1 MWEQPLDLSP
11 SDARAV
17 ISFLEW
23 NHLPENRVY
32 AYQFFSDNCSS
43 RVLSVLAQVFGDRL
57 DAGCQ
62 NDEALGQT
70 YREAIRPYIQGDP
83 WLEAGIDFILGPR
96 ADRVM
101 PPCGSSFLPDG
112 LMAQLPLCRLDGKA
126 FAGLR
131 QELVPAQQP
140 WFRAVNTPS
149 LVHPSFWM
157 FVVGV
162 WSLFWSLRRAIQ
174 FKRGE
179 ETPRWERVVGKLVQ
193 PLAAVLGLLLL
204 LMWVATDHRDTWAN
218 GNLVWASPLLFVLWW
233 SRQRM
238 PRFHQWIHRFLV
250 VGIPLFLI
258 MSIFATQFV
267 SLMSACAAWAVWLS
281 LDPWLEWP
289 HVFKQPVLPKSRSTS
304 Q

>member
-1 MWEQPLDLSP
+1 M
-11 SDARAV
+11 RGAV

-43 RVLSVLAQVFGDRL
+43 RILSVLAQVFGDRL

-126 FAGLR
+126 FVGLR

-149 LVHPSFWM
+149 LVHPLFWM
-157 FVVGV
+157 LVLGV

-179 ETPRWERVVGKLVQ
+179 ETPRWERVSGKLVL
-193 PLAAVLGLLLL
+193 PLVSVLGLLLL
-204 LMWVATDHRDTWAN
+204 LMWGRYRSSGHLGQREPGMGLAVAVCFYGGLAKECPAFIN
-218 GNLVWASPLLFVLWW
+218 GFIDSWLLEYRCFSSCPSL
-233 SRQRM
+233 QRNSY
-238 PRFHQWIHRFLV
+238 LY
-250 VGIPLFLI
+250 
-258 MSIFATQFV
+258 
-267 SLMSACAAWAVWLS
+267 
-281 LDPWLEWP
+281 
-289 HVFKQPVLPKSRSTS
+289 
-304 Q
+304 